1 MTLEQIEKCI
11 RPQFIWD
18 RSGLKLLQTDET
30 MEGSKDIGRV
40 IFVGL
45 TDMYGISR
53 NDVQDYLDMSYDVYR
68 NCLSKF
74 RDSYKAACRREKGE
88 KRFGVKV
95 GLCLNAIRYNHNT
108 TPFLNLTDYVSD

>member
-1 MTLEQIEKCI
+1 MTLEQIEKCV

-30 MEGSKDIGRV
+30 MEGSKDVGRV

-68 NCLSKF
+68 NCLTRF
-74 RDSYKAACRREKGE
+74 RESYKDSFTSKGD
-88 KRFGVKV
+88 KRFGIKV
-95 GLCLNAIRYNHNT
+95 GLCLNSIRYNHNVN
-108 TPFLNLTDYVSD
+108 PFLKLTDYVRD